1 MTLPKPLIEA
11 DAAAAKA
18 LSEYEHGPWLDHLS
32 SLADQPQL
40 RTLSAA
46 LIAAG
51 LAAGRGSGYGPK
63 LARAGLRMLIAHEL
77 ATFAKD
83 LVKRRVDRKRPRSNA
98 NGGDHKPRPGRR
110 TAKEVTSFPSGHA
123 AGASATARA
132 LAREIPGLAPVA
144 AAAGGALALLQLP
157 RSAHYPTDT
166 AAGLAIGLAAEA
178 ALAALWPAPRSSA
191 NRRPTEREPLPCA
204 TC

>member
-1 MTLPKPLIEA
+1 MTIPKPLLEA

-18 LSEYEHGPWLDHLS
+18 LAQYEHGKWLDHLS

-40 RTLSAA
+40 RTLSLAA
-46 LIAAG
+46 LAAG

-77 ATFAKD
+77 ATLAKD
-83 LVKRRVDRKRPRSNA
+83 LVKQRVDRKRPRSNA
-98 NGGDHKPRPGRR
+98 NGGDHKPRPGKR

-144 AAAGGALALLQLP
+144 AVVGGTLALLQLP
-157 RSAHYPTDT
+157 RSSHYPTDT

-178 ALAALWPAPRSSA
+178 ALARLWPVPSPSA
-191 NRRPTEREPLPCA
+191 NSLPS
-204 TC
+204 

>member
-1 MTLPKPLIEA
+1 MTLPKPLLEA
-11 DAAAAKA
+11 DAAVAEAFA
-18 LSEYEHGPWLDHLS
+18 EYEHGRALDLLS

-40 RTLSAA
+40 RTLSLAT
-46 LIAAG
+46 LAAG

-83 LVKRRVDRKRPRSNA
+83 LVKRRVDRRRPRSNA
-98 NGGDHKPRPGRR
+98 NGGAEKPRPGKR

-132 LAREIPGLAPVA
+132 LAREIPGAAPI
-144 AAAGGALALLQLP
+144 AGIVGGTLALLQLP

-178 ALAALWPAPRSSA
+178 ALAALWPAPPASA
-191 NRRPTEREPLPCA
+191 KEPAFEMETAPCA

>member
-1 MTLPKPLIEA
+1 MNPAKPILNA
-11 DAAAAKA
+11 DAAAAKHLA
-18 LSEYEHGPWLDHLS
+18 RIGDRPWLDRIS

-40 RTLSAA
+40 RTLCIAA
-46 LIAAG
+46 IAAG
-51 LAAGRGSGYGPK
+51 VAAGRGSGYGPR
-63 LARAGLRMLIAHEL
+63 LARAGMRMLIAHEL

-83 LVKRRVDRKRPRSNA
+83 LVKTRIDRRRPRSRR
-98 NGGDHKPRPGRR
+98 NGNDHKPRAGRR

-132 LAREIPGLAPVA
+132 LAREMPALAP
-144 AAAGGALALLQLP
+144 AAGFVGGTLALLQLP

-178 ALAALWPAPRSSA
+178 ALARLWPPRPRSA
-191 NRRPTEREPLPCA
+191 NQPA
-204 TC
+204 TVKE